1 MLGTFSSSEYF
12 AEYKFRVIHN
22 VEKASVHNCAQRI
35 EYFRL
40 HIEYLWNTVD
50 LKKDSALLFEFFLL
64 LKPESTCGGTPET
77 LRS

>member
-12 AEYKFRVIHN
+12 SEYEFRVIHN
-22 VEKASVHNCAQRI
+22 VEKASVHNCAQR
-35 EYFRL
+35 
-40 HIEYLWNTVD
+40 IEYLWNTVD

-64 LKPESTCGGTPET
+64 LKPESACGGTPET